1 MLSQMK
7 LHNYYRSSASFR
19 VRIALKLK
27 GLEAFKRQLAQ
38 LPAAAFCHGSAPT
51 LADCCLVP
59 QLFNAARFNVNVDGL
74 PRTLAVYDACMAL
87 PAFQRAQ
94 PSGCPDSQP

>member
-19 VRIALKLK
+19 VRIALELK
-27 GLEAFKRQLAQ
+27 RLEAFERLM
-38 LPAAAFCHGSAPT
+38 
-51 LADCCLVP
+51 P
-59 QLFNAARFNVNVDGL
+59 QLFNAARFNLNVNGR
-74 PRTLAVYDACMAL
+74 PRTLAIYDVCMAL

-94 PSGCPDSQP
+94 PSACPDSPP